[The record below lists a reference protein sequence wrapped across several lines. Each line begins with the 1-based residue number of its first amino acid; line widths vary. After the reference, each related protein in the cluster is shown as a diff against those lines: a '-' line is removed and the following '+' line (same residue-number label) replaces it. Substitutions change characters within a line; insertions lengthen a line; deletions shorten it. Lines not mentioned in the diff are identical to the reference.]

1 MKNITV
7 NYTTPKQGIFPSFFF
22 ECLDITDPVFT
33 FDRFMEEINLNKY
46 LKDIP
51 RHTLGRLRY
60 HPVNMLKTVLFGFM
74 DEGYISLRK
83 LEDNCKVNIRYK
95 YLMDGQKPSYRT
107 FGYFINKVI
116 GGHIET
122 LFNDITKQIT
132 TNDHVDLKHI
142 YILMAQN
149 SKPVPI
155 NIPGCGRRAQ

>member
-1 MKNITV
+1 
-7 NYTTPKQGIFPSFFF
+7 
-22 ECLDITDPVFT
+22 
-33 FDRFMEEINLNKY
+33 
-46 LKDIP
+46 
-51 RHTLGRLRY
+51 
-60 HPVNMLKTVLFGFM
+60 MLKTVLFGFM